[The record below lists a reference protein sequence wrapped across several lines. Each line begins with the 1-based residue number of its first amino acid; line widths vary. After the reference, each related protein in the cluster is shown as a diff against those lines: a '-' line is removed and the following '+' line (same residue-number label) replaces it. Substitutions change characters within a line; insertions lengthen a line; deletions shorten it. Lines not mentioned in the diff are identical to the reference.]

1 MQFHK
6 NILVYF
12 AMKTASDYDG
22 DGTKL
27 SQAGSKTAAGKKKK
41 NHSWLGSWQ
50 RGSASARSQR
60 GAAVSHQVHQV
71 RGDDRSLH
79 NHRKAPLEGTIFV
92 I

>member
-41 NHSWLGSWQ
+41 IIPGSV
-50 RGSASARSQR
+50 RGSVEVPAL
-60 GAAVSHQVHQV
+60 AV
-71 RGDDRSLH
+71 
-79 NHRKAPLEGTIFV
+79 NEGLL
-92 I
+92 